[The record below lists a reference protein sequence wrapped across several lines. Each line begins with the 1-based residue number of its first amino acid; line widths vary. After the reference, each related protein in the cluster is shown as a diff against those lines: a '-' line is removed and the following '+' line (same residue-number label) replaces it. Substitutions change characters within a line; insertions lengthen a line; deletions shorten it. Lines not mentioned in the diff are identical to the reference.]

1 MERERV
7 HYYHADG
14 STLGG
19 TLDHPLGSIIPSQAE
34 ISLPSAGGFT
44 SKHTGE
50 FNYGEIVR
58 ISHAYTHALG
68 SVSKKTGGFTTLV
81 STVVEGLNILEV
93 VTADRVVG
101 QVSVEH
107 PRKGYHPVVTFV
119 GSQFV
124 NLRIAGVPVEPK
136 INRDILVPVSATP
149 DKPYPEKPVFHDEDF
164 RKAVRTQHGARKSH
178 VAPRE
183 GHVSIGEWIKERYGW
198 VESEQALSERGFL
211 HCSLV
216 DSIPVPE
223 DFPGESYGHCVHIP
237 EVGRFYFGEVA
248 IDYNSYRITMVQAEL
263 GCPVHGV
270 VSVATGGSNGH
281 TSG

>member
-1 MERERV
+1 MASERV

-14 STLGG
+14 NTLGG
-19 TLDHPLGSIIPSQAE
+19 TLDHPLGSVIPSQAE

-58 ISHAYTHALG
+58 VKHAYTHALG
-68 SVSKKTGGFTTLV
+68 SVSKKTDGFTTLI
-81 STVVEGLNILEV
+81 SSVVEDLNILEV

-101 QVSVEH
+101 QISVEYPRRGKRH
-107 PRKGYHPVVTFV
+107 PIVTFV

-124 NLRIAGVPVEPK
+124 NLRIAGEPVVPK
-136 INRDILVPVSATP
+136 INKRIMVPASKYP
-149 DKPYPEKPVFHDEDF
+149 DKAIFNDDDF
-164 RKAVRTQHGARKSH
+164 RKAVSDQHGNRK
-178 VAPRE
+178 
-183 GHVSIGEWIKERYGW
+183 GHETLGEWIKDRYGW
-198 VESEQALSERGFL
+198 VESEEALHERGFL

-216 DSIPVPE
+216 DSLPVPE

-248 IDYNSYRITMVQAEL
+248 IDYNSYRVTMVQAEL

-270 VSVATGGSNGH
+270 LSAATGGVNGH
-281 TSG
+281 ASGG

>member
-19 TLDHPLGSIIPSQAE
+19 TLDHPLGNVIPSQAE

-50 FNYGEIVR
+50 FNFGEIVR
-58 ISHAYTHALG
+58 VKHAYTHALG
-68 SVSKKTGGFTTLV
+68 SVSKKTGGFTTLI
-81 STVVEGLNILEV
+81 SSVVEDLNILEV

-101 QVSVEH
+101 QISVEH
-107 PRKGYHPVVTFV
+107 PRKGHHPIVTFV

-124 NLRIAGVPVEPK
+124 NLRIAGVPVVPEMNP
-136 INRDILVPVSATP
+136 RILVPAPKYP
-149 DKPYPEKPVFHDEDF
+149 DKPVFRDEDF
-164 RKAVRTQHGARKSH
+164 RKAVRDQHGDRK
-178 VAPRE
+178 
-183 GHVSIGEWIKERYGW
+183 GHETLGEWIKDRYGW
-198 VESEQALSERGFL
+198 VESEEALHERGFL

-216 DSIPVPE
+216 DSLPGK
-223 DFPGESYGHCVHIP
+223 FPGETYGHCVHIP
-237 EVGRFYFGEVA
+237 EVGTFYFGEVA

-270 VSVATGGSNGH
+270 VSVATGGTNGH